1 MDIKKVVGIRNLKDG
16 EYSPDAYI
24 AIDGGKGHRKIK
36 LSQIPSGSASMVVA
50 VTGSTATGFTPN
62 HNFTEVSEAFGKG
75 YGITLYRVEGSVR
88 HYYALSEVEMSGDAV
103 AEFTFTSLVPFDHV
117 TSTSDSDIT
126 GTSFFKFNANS
137 LTLAATEF
145 VETAEI

>member
-1 MDIKKVVGIRNLKDG
+1 MDIKDVVGIRKLKDG
-16 EYSPDAYI
+16 VYSPDAYI
-24 AIDGGKGHRKIK
+24 AIDGGKGNRKIK
-36 LSQIPSGSASMVVA
+36 LSQIPSGSASMIVA

-62 HNFTEVSEAFGKG
+62 HNFSEVSEAFGKG

-88 HYYALSEVEMSGDAV
+88 HYYALSEVEMSGDTV
-103 AEFTFTSLVPFDHV
+103 TEFTFMSITPYDQV
-117 TSTSDSDIT
+117 TSTPDSEIT
-126 GTSFFKFNANS
+126 GTSFFKFSANA